1 MRPRSPQALA
11 SVPNVITLARLAASL
26 VFFALAAVKARE
38 LYNFIGLAVHWG
50 GDAFDGWFAR
60 TFKQETILG
69 AEIDII
75 ADRIEALFFFVNFIR
90 FHPAL
95 VLPAMVYILNFAF
108 ADFYLSYQF
117 VKYDIISIN
126 YFYRVD
132 RRVYDLNFSLLAKFV
147 NSAPCVLILIFLP
160 GLWGVALIMA
170 VALIVVKVYSAILL
184 WKKGRAGTPST
195 P

>member
-11 SVPNVITLARLAASL
+11 SVPNVITLVRLVACL
-26 VFFALAAVKARE
+26 LFFALAAVKARE
-38 LYNFIGLAVHWG
+38 LYNFIGLAVHWA

-75 ADRIEALFFFVNFIR
+75 ADRIEALFFFFNFIH
-90 FHPAL
+90 FHPGL
-95 VLPAMVYILNFAF
+95 VLPAMAYILNFAF

-126 YFYRVD
+126 YFDRVD
-132 RRVYDLNFSLLAKFV
+132 RRVYALNFSPLGKFA
-147 NSAPCVLILIFLP
+147 NSAPCILILVFLP
-160 GLWGVALIMA
+160 ELWILALLMA
-170 VALIVVKVYSAILL
+170 MALIVVKVYSATLL
-184 WKKGRAGTPST
+184 WKKGKSGTSSP